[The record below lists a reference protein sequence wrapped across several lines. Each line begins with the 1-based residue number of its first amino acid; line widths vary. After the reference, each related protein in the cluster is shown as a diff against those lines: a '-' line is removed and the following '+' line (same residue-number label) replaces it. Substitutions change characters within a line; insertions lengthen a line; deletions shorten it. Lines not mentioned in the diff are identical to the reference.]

1 MSKQHYFLVTGLVTV
16 AVQFEEGAPTEIA
29 EPMLN
34 TVVHNEF
41 REFGL
46 QLLAQ
51 STTGLQM
58 AYREKTGDTTGEILN
73 VVISS
78 VFYMGHMTREQY
90 KRRPKPGDESLSLAQ
105 AIANSVTVGDA

>member
-16 AVQFEEGAPTEIA
+16 AIQFVEDAPAEIA

-34 TVVHNEF
+34 TVVHSEF

-58 AYREKTGDTTGEILN
+58 AYREKTKDTSGEIIN

-90 KRRPKPGDESLSLAQ
+90 QRRSKPGDESLALAQ
-105 AIANSVTVGDA
+105 AIANSVTVGES